1 MHFAKEMLEVQ
12 KQLQKLN
19 HEIFLP
25 ITVYQCTE
33 KSGLN
38 ENLEFCLKNDVMK
51 DHFKK
56 IEQSEAI
63 LVLNYPKNNIA
74 GYIGGSALMEIAV
87 AHHLNKK
94 IFILHDLPSEDKI
107 RYALE
112 IKITRPIILNGD
124 LNKINEY

>member
-12 KQLQKLN
+12 KQLQELN

-38 ENLEFCLKNDVMK
+38 EDLKFCLENDVMK
-51 DHFKK
+51 DHFNK
-56 IEQSEAI
+56 IELSDAI

-94 IFILHDLPSEDKI
+94 IFILHDLPSEDDI

-112 IKITRPIILNGD
+112 IKVARPIILNGD
-124 LNKINEY
+124 LTKIS